1 MVFGVSLRAV
11 LGMLCPITDLRC
23 ILWVWG
29 RLRVLPMHQPRLT
42 VLGGGGMAAQ
52 LSSAVTALCVLGAAC
67 SKVGL
72 GSSPAPQDGPILSSR
87 G

>member
-29 RLRVLPMHQPRLT
+29 WLGVFPMHQPRLT
-42 VLGGGGMAAQ
+42 VLGGGMAAQ
-52 LSSAVTALCVLGAAC
+52 PSSAQL
-67 SKVGL
+67 
-72 GSSPAPQDGPILSSR
+72 
-87 G
+87 